1 MADEK
6 RVKLG
11 VDIGELSNQL
21 VQINNVIEQNYQ
33 KALQGQSEYNKILEE
48 SLQLLQRQVDLVGQL
63 GQQNRMGPSIS
74 APQSKPIG
82 GGEDDKSSKLNELIE
97 GILAD
102 VDGIWEKFSALTT
115 PIPVEVVN
123 TPLKVEL
130 TTENSSGSGGA
141 AAGAAAGTAAASGAG
156 GNNRGGGGASNALGR
171 GTSAVAGAAS
181 DPNYLIAG
189 LAGMIPVVG
198 AGLASVLS
206 KMIGEAEQRVKAA
219 AVYSGAVGTHLKGY
233 DEDGNPIYATN
244 RNFDSLQGLGYKDAE
259 AYLKEAQYYP
269 ANINLSLK
277 DLQFEKGYNVGGG
290 TMGSLLRA
298 MREDVIQERYGTSSS
313 ELGVTYLTQLR
324 GEGNVNSK
332 KIRGYTEDYLKILI
346 DLNQK
351 QLETTGETNS
361 LINGEVVAGIAK
373 TSEKFGDPTI
383 LKRVVE
389 GIQGGL
395 TQAPSAQAEALQYW
409 AMSQANPEADIWQ
422 MQLMRENPFSEE
434 SRGYFSN
441 YLNALLQTG
450 NANDVRFNV
459 MNAFGLTA
467 HQTEEFLNGISKAQQ
482 EQGESFNLTNY
493 LEGFDFRG
501 LLSAKSSFNTN
512 AGNQIEEQARGATAK
527 NEVLLAQAADRLADV
542 GEPILKFTNQ
552 AIEKTGE
559 VVDMLGNFF
568 DKGLS
573 DTLKNWWQD
582 VKKDLKEMITPGWLG
597 GGNDKDSTSV
607 SNSYPMRINNMSP
620 NHP

>member
-21 VQINNVIEQNYQ
+21 VQINNVIEQNYK

-63 GQQNRMGPSIS
+63 GQQNQMGPSIS
-74 APQSKPIG
+74 TSQSKPIG

-97 GILAD
+97 GILTD
-102 VDGIWEKFSALTT
+102 VNGIWEKFSALTT

-130 TTENSSGSGGA
+130 TTEDSSGSGGA
-141 AAGAAAGTAAASGAG
+141 AAGASTGTAAGG

-171 GTSAVAGAAS
+171 GTSVVAGAAS

-189 LAGMIPVVG
+189 LAGMIPIVG

-206 KMIGEAEQRVKAA
+206 KMIGEAEQRVKAET
-219 AVYSGAVGTHLKGY
+219 VFMGATGGNMAFQSLHGIGLK
-233 DEDGNPIYATN
+233 N
-244 RNFDSLQGLGYKDAE
+244 AE

-269 ANINLSLK
+269 ANIRLNLS

-290 TMGSLLRA
+290 TMESLLRA

-324 GEGNVNSK
+324 EGNIDSR

-361 LINGEVVAGIAK
+361 LISGEVIAGIAK

-383 LKRVVE
+383 LQRVVE

-482 EQGESFNLTNY
+482 EQGKSFNLTDY
-493 LEGFDFRG
+493 LEGFDLRG
-501 LLSAKSSFNTN
+501 LTSAESSFSTN
-512 AGNQIEEQARGATAK
+512 AGDQIRREAGRATAK

-568 DKGLS
+568 DKGLG
-573 DTLKNWWQD
+573 DTLKDWWQD

-597 GGNDKDSTSV
+597 GGNDEGSTSV
-607 SNSYPMRINNMSP
+607 SNSNFPYPMRINNINP

>member
-1 MADEK
+1 MVDEK

-21 VQINNVIEQNYQ
+21 VQINTVIEQNYQ
-33 KALQGQSEYNKILEE
+33 KALQGQSDYNKILEE

-63 GQQNRMGPSIS
+63 GQQNQMGPSIS

-82 GGEDDKSSKLNELIE
+82 GGDDDKSSKLNELIE

-102 VDGIWEKFSALTT
+102 VDEIWEKFSALTT

-130 TTENSSGSGGA
+130 TTEDSSGNG
-141 AAGAAAGTAAASGAG
+141 GAAAGTAAGGGAG

-181 DPNYLIAG
+181 DPNYLIAS

-206 KMIGEAEQRVKAA
+206 KMIGEAEQRVKAEA
-219 AVYSGAVGTHLKGY
+219 IFMGATGGNMAFQSLHGIGLK
-233 DEDGNPIYATN
+233 N
-244 RNFDSLQGLGYKDAE
+244 AE

-269 ANINLSLK
+269 ANIRLNLS

-290 TMGSLLRA
+290 TMESLLRA

-324 GEGNVNSK
+324 GEGNIDSR

-361 LINGEVVAGIAK
+361 LISGEVVAGIAK

-450 NANDVRFNV
+450 SANDIRFNV

-467 HQTEEFLNGISKAQQ
+467 HQTEEFLNGISRAQQ
-482 EQGESFNLTNY
+482 EQGESFNLTDY
-493 LEGFDFRG
+493 LEGFDLRG
-501 LLSAKSSFNTN
+501 LTSAESSFSTN
-512 AGNQIEEQARGATAK
+512 AGDQIRREAGRATAE

-542 GEPILKFTNQ
+542 GEPILKFTNL

-568 DKGLS
+568 DKGLG
-573 DTLKNWWQD
+573 DTLKDWWQD
-582 VKKDLKEMITPGWLG
+582 VKKDLKEMITPDWLG
-597 GGNDKDSTSV
+597 GGNNKGSTSV
-607 SNSYPMRINNMSP
+607 SNSNLYYPMRTNNMSP

>member
-63 GQQNRMGPSIS
+63 GQQNQMGPSIS
-74 APQSKPIG
+74 APQSESIG

-102 VDGIWEKFSALTT
+102 VDGIWNKFSALTT

-123 TPLKVEL
+123 TPLKVKL
-130 TTENSSGSGGA
+130 TTEDSSESSGA
-141 AAGAAAGTAAASGAG
+141 AAGAAAGGGAG
-156 GNNRGGGGASNALGR
+156 GIAGGVAGGVAGDAGRNNRSGSGVSNALGQ
-171 GTSAVAGAAS
+171 GTNIVAGAAS
-181 DPNYLIAG
+181 DPNYLISG

-198 AGLASVLS
+198 AGIASILN
-206 KMIGEAEQRVKAA
+206 KMIGEAEQRVKAR
-219 AVYSGAVGTHLKGY
+219 AVFMGATGGNMAFQSLHGIGLK
-233 DEDGNPIYATN
+233 N
-244 RNFDSLQGLGYKDAE
+244 AE
-259 AYLKEAQYYP
+259 AYQKEAQYYP
-269 ANINLSLK
+269 ANIHLKLK
-277 DLQFEKGYNVGGG
+277 DLEFEKGYNVGGG
-290 TMGSLLRA
+290 TMESLLRA

-324 GEGNVNSK
+324 GEGNIDSK

-373 TSEKFGDPTI
+373 TSEKFGDPTV

-422 MQLMRENPFSEE
+422 MQLMRETPFSEE

-441 YLNALLQTG
+441 YLNTLLQTG

-482 EQGESFNLTNY
+482 KQGESFNLTDY
-493 LEGFDFRG
+493 LEGFDLRG
-501 LLSAKSSFNTN
+501 LTSAESSFNTN
-512 AGNQIEEQARGATAK
+512 AGNQIRREAGRATAK

-573 DTLKNWWQD
+573 DALKDWWQNI
-582 VKKDLKEMITPGWLG
+582 KKDLKEMITPNLFG
-597 GGNDKDSTSV
+597 GGNDKHSTSV
-607 SNSYPMRINNMSP
+607 SNSNSSYPIKKNNINP

>member
-63 GQQNRMGPSIS
+63 GQQNQMGPSIS
-74 APQSKPIG
+74 APQSEPIG

-102 VDGIWEKFSALTT
+102 VDEIWEKFSALTT

-130 TTENSSGSGGA
+130 TTEDSSGSGGTTAGAATGA
-141 AAGAAAGTAAASGAG
+141 AAGAVVGSSG
-156 GNNRGGGGASNALGR
+156 GNNRSGSIGSNILGR
-171 GTSAVAGAAS
+171 GTNAVASAAS

-198 AGLASVLS
+198 AGVASVLS
-206 KMIGEAEQRVKAA
+206 KMIGEAEQRIKAEA
-219 AVYSGAVGTHLKGY
+219 IFRGATGKNMTFQSLHHLG
-233 DEDGNPIYATN
+233 I
-244 RNFDSLQGLGYKDAE
+244 KDAE
-259 AYLKEAQYYP
+259 AYQKEAQYYP
-269 ANINLSLK
+269 ANIHLKLK
-277 DLQFEKGYNVGGG
+277 DLEFEKGYNVGGG
-290 TMGSLLRA
+290 TMESLLRA
-298 MREDVIQERYGTSSS
+298 MREDVIRERYDLSSS
-313 ELGVTYLTQLR
+313 ELGVSYLTTYLKR
-324 GEGNVNSK
+324 EGNIDSK

-351 QLETTGETNS
+351 QLEATGETNS
-361 LINGEVVAGIAK
+361 LINSEIVAGIAK

-383 LKRVVE
+383 LQRVVE

-395 TQAPSAQAEALQYW
+395 TQAPSVQAEALQYW

-441 YLNALLQTG
+441 YLNALFQTG
-450 NANDVRFNV
+450 NANDIRFNV

-482 EQGESFNLTNY
+482 KQGKSFNLTDY
-493 LEGFDFRG
+493 LEGFDLRG
-501 LLSAKSSFNTN
+501 LTSAKSSFDTN
-512 AGNQIEEQARGATAK
+512 AGNQIENEARKATAK
-527 NEVLLAQAADRLADV
+527 NEVILAQTADILADV
-542 GEPILKFTNQ
+542 GEPIIKFTNQ

-559 VVDMLGNFF
+559 VVDILSNFF
-568 DKGLS
+568 DKGLV
-573 DTLKNWWQD
+573 DTLKDWWQD
-582 VKKDLKEMITPGWLG
+582 VKEDLKEMITPDWLG
-597 GGNDKDSTSV
+597 EENDKDSTSV
-607 SNSYPMRINNMSP
+607 FNFNLPSPIRKNNINP

>member
-48 SLQLLQRQVDLVGQL
+48 SLQLLQRQVDLVGQV
-63 GQQNRMGPSIS
+63 GQQNQMGPSIS
-74 APQSKPIG
+74 APQSEPIG
-82 GGEDDKSSKLNELIE
+82 GEEDDKSSKLNELIE

-130 TTENSSGSGGA
+130 TTEDSSGSGGA
-141 AAGAAAGTAAASGAG
+141 AAGTAAAAGGAG

-171 GTSAVAGAAS
+171 GTSVVAGAAS

-206 KMIGEAEQRVKAA
+206 KMIGEAEQRVKAE
-219 AVYSGAVGTHLKGY
+219 AVFMGATGGNMAFQSLHGIGLK
-233 DEDGNPIYATN
+233 N
-244 RNFDSLQGLGYKDAE
+244 AE

-269 ANINLSLK
+269 ANIRLNLS

-290 TMGSLLRA
+290 TMESLLRA

-324 GEGNVNSK
+324 GEGNINSR

-361 LINGEVVAGIAK
+361 LISGEVVAGIAK

-383 LKRVVE
+383 LQRVVE

-482 EQGESFNLTNY
+482 EQGESFNLTDY
-493 LEGFDFRG
+493 LEGFDLRG
-501 LLSAKSSFNTN
+501 LTSAESSFSTN
-512 AGNQIEEQARGATAK
+512 AGDQIKREAGRATAE

-568 DKGLS
+568 DKGLG
-573 DTLKNWWQD
+573 DTLKDWWQD
-582 VKKDLKEMITPGWLG
+582 VKKDLKDMITPGWFG
-597 GGNDKDSTSV
+597 GGNDEDSTSV
-607 SNSYPMRINNMSP
+607 SNSNLSYPMKTNNMSP

>member
-63 GQQNRMGPSIS
+63 GQQNQMGPSIS
-74 APQSKPIG
+74 APQSESIV

-130 TTENSSGSGGA
+130 TTEDSSGSGGA
-141 AAGAAAGTAAASGAG
+141 AAGAAAGTAAAGGGAG

-206 KMIGEAEQRVKAA
+206 KMIGEAEQRVKAE
-219 AVYSGAVGTHLKGY
+219 AVFMGATGGNMAFQSLHSIGLK
-233 DEDGNPIYATN
+233 N
-244 RNFDSLQGLGYKDAE
+244 AE

-269 ANINLSLK
+269 ANIRLNLS

-290 TMGSLLRA
+290 TMESLLRA

-324 GEGNVNSK
+324 GEGNIDSR

-361 LINGEVVAGIAK
+361 LISGEVVAGIAK

-383 LKRVVE
+383 LQRVVE

-482 EQGESFNLTNY
+482 EQGESFNLTDY
-493 LEGFDFRG
+493 LEGFDLRG
-501 LLSAKSSFNTN
+501 LTSAESSFSTN
-512 AGNQIEEQARGATAK
+512 AGDQIRREAGRATAE
-527 NEVLLAQAADRLADV
+527 NEVLLAQVADRLADV

-559 VVDMLGNFF
+559 VIDMLGNFF
-568 DKGLS
+568 DKGLG
-573 DTLKNWWQD
+573 DTLKDWWQD
-582 VKKDLKEMITPGWLG
+582 VKKDLKEMITPDWLG
-597 GGNDKDSTSV
+597 GKDSTSG
-607 SNSYPMRINNMSP
+607 SSGSYNSLGYNGLGIPSPSINNLSP
-620 NHP
+620 NGGGAR

>member
-1 MADEK
+1 MVDEK

-21 VQINNVIEQNYQ
+21 VQINTVIEQNYQ
-33 KALQGQSEYNKILEE
+33 KALQGQSDYNKILEE

-63 GQQNRMGPSIS
+63 GQQNQMGPSIS
-74 APQSKPIG
+74 APQSEPIG

-97 GILAD
+97 GILTD
-102 VDGIWEKFSALTT
+102 VDEIWEKFSALTT

-130 TTENSSGSGGA
+130 TTEDSSGSGGA
-141 AAGAAAGTAAASGAG
+141 AAGATAGTAAGGAG

-171 GTSAVAGAAS
+171 GTSVVAGAAS

-206 KMIGEAEQRVKAA
+206 KMIGEAEQRVKAE
-219 AVYSGAVGTHLKGY
+219 AVFVGATGGNMAFQSLHGIGLK
-233 DEDGNPIYATN
+233 N
-244 RNFDSLQGLGYKDAE
+244 AE

-269 ANINLSLK
+269 ANIRLNLS

-290 TMGSLLRA
+290 TMESLLRA

-313 ELGVTYLTQLR
+313 ELGVTYLTQLK
-324 GEGNVNSK
+324 GEGNIDSR
-332 KIRGYTEDYLKILI
+332 KIRGYTEDYLRILI

-383 LKRVVE
+383 LQRVVE

-482 EQGESFNLTNY
+482 EQGESFNLTDY
-493 LEGFDFRG
+493 LEGFDLRG
-501 LLSAKSSFNTN
+501 LTSAESSFSTN
-512 AGNQIEEQARGATAK
+512 AGDQIRREAGRATAE

-573 DTLKNWWQD
+573 GTLKDWWQD

-597 GGNDKDSTSV
+597 GGNNEESTSV
-607 SNSYPMRINNMSP
+607 SNSNSNIPYPMRTNNMSP

>member
-48 SLQLLQRQVDLVGQL
+48 SLQLLQRQVDLVGQV
-63 GQQNRMGPSIS
+63 GQQNQMGPSIS
-74 APQSKPIG
+74 APKSEPIG

-130 TTENSSGSGGA
+130 TTEDSSGSGGA
-141 AAGAAAGTAAASGAG
+141 AAGAAAGTAAAGGGGAG
-156 GNNRGGGGASNALGR
+156 GNNRSGGGASNALGR

-206 KMIGEAEQRVKAA
+206 KMIGEAEQRVKAE
-219 AVYSGAVGTHLKGY
+219 AVFMGATGGNMAFQSLHGIGLK
-233 DEDGNPIYATN
+233 N
-244 RNFDSLQGLGYKDAE
+244 AE

-269 ANINLSLK
+269 ANIRLNLS

-290 TMGSLLRA
+290 TMESLLRA

-324 GEGNVNSK
+324 GEGNIDSR

-361 LINGEVVAGIAK
+361 LISGEVVAGIAK

-383 LKRVVE
+383 L
-389 GIQGGL
+389 
-395 TQAPSAQAEALQYW
+395 S
-409 AMSQANPEADIWQ
+409 
-422 MQLMRENPFSEE
+422 
-434 SRGYFSN
+434 
-441 YLNALLQTG
+441 
-450 NANDVRFNV
+450 
-459 MNAFGLTA
+459 
-467 HQTEEFLNGISKAQQ
+467 
-482 EQGESFNLTNY
+482 
-493 LEGFDFRG
+493 
-501 LLSAKSSFNTN
+501 
-512 AGNQIEEQARGATAK
+512 
-527 NEVLLAQAADRLADV
+527 
-542 GEPILKFTNQ
+542 
-552 AIEKTGE
+552 
-559 VVDMLGNFF
+559 
-568 DKGLS
+568 
-573 DTLKNWWQD
+573 
-582 VKKDLKEMITPGWLG
+582 
-597 GGNDKDSTSV
+597 
-607 SNSYPMRINNMSP
+607 
-620 NHP
+620 

>member
-63 GQQNRMGPSIS
+63 GQQNQMGPSIS
-74 APQSKPIG
+74 APQSEPIG

-130 TTENSSGSGGA
+130 TTEDSSGSGGA
-141 AAGAAAGTAAASGAG
+141 AAGAAAAAAGGAG

-181 DPNYLIAG
+181 DPNYLIAS
-189 LAGMIPVVG
+189 LAGMIPIVG
-198 AGLASVLS
+198 DGLASVLN
-206 KMIGEAEQRVKAA
+206 KMIGEAEQKVKAE
-219 AVYSGAVGTHLKGY
+219 AVFMGTTG
-233 DEDGNPIYATN
+233 GNMA
-244 RNFDSLQGLGYKDAE
+244 FQSLHDIGLKDAE

-269 ANINLSLK
+269 ANIRLNLS

-290 TMGSLLRA
+290 TMESLLRA

-324 GEGNVNSK
+324 GEGNIDSR
-332 KIRGYTEDYLKILI
+332 KIRGYTKDYLKILI

-361 LINGEVVAGIAK
+361 LISGEVVAGIAK

-383 LKRVVE
+383 LQRVVE

-482 EQGESFNLTNY
+482 KQGESFNLTDY
-493 LEGFDFRG
+493 LEGFDLRG
-501 LLSAKSSFNTN
+501 LTSAESSFSTN
-512 AGNQIEEQARGATAK
+512 AGNQIRREAGRATTE
-527 NEVLLAQAADRLADV
+527 NEVLLAQASDRLADV
-542 GEPILKFTNQ
+542 GEPILRFTNL

-559 VVDMLGNFF
+559 VIDMVSDFF

-573 DTLKNWWQD
+573 GILNEWWEDIKN
-582 VKKDLKEMITPGWLG
+582 DLKDMFWWG
-597 GGNDKDSTSV
+597 GGDDEDFTSV
-607 SNSYPMRINNMSP
+607 PNSPIKTNNMSP

>member
-33 KALQGQSEYNKILEE
+33 KALQGQSEYNRILEE

-63 GQQNRMGPSIS
+63 GQQNQMGPSIS
-74 APQSKPIG
+74 APQSEPIG

-130 TTENSSGSGGA
+130 TTEDSSGSGGA
-141 AAGAAAGTAAASGAG
+141 AAGAAAGTAAAGGAG

-206 KMIGEAEQRVKAA
+206 KMIGEAEQRVKAE
-219 AVYSGAVGTHLKGY
+219 AVFMGATGGNMAFQSLHGIGLK
-233 DEDGNPIYATN
+233 N
-244 RNFDSLQGLGYKDAE
+244 AE

-269 ANINLSLK
+269 ANIRLNLS

-290 TMGSLLRA
+290 TMESLLRA

-313 ELGVTYLTQLR
+313 ELGVTYLTQLK
-324 GEGNVNSK
+324 GEGNIDSR

-361 LINGEVVAGIAK
+361 LISGEVVAGIAK

-383 LKRVVE
+383 LQRVVE

-482 EQGESFNLTNY
+482 EQGESFNLTDY
-493 LEGFDFRG
+493 LEGFDLRG
-501 LLSAKSSFNTN
+501 LTSAESSFSTN
-512 AGNQIEEQARGATAK
+512 AGDQIRREAGRATAE

-573 DTLKNWWQD
+573 GTLKDWWQG

-597 GGNDKDSTSV
+597 GGNDEDSTSV
-607 SNSYPMRINNMSP
+607 SNSNSNIPYPMRTNNMSP